1 MRTKYLFSLL
11 FLFALCSLSA
21 QQRPHCGSDEVQLEL
36 SSSLPQTQ
44 EPASQVQDVVVD
56 NRVLQQKTGAVLH
69 YIPVVFHVLWT
80 DEEDNISREQILD
93 GLRVLNEDYRRL
105 NADASQ
111 TRAMFQAVAADAEI
125 EFRLANKD
133 PNGNCHSGII
143 RKQSSLSA
151 NPGNSSNSV
160 KGNSNGQGSPSWD
173 NNKYLNIWVVR

>member
-93 GLRVLNEDYRRL
+93 GLPSKNLPLLNL
-105 NADASQ
+105 G
-111 TRAMFQAVAADAEI
+111 
-125 EFRLANKD
+125 L
-133 PNGNCHSGII
+133 
-143 RKQSSLSA
+143 SS
-151 NPGNSSNSV
+151 
-160 KGNSNGQGSPSWD
+160 
-173 NNKYLNIWVVR
+173 